1 MPTTD
6 SSENALRRS
15 QRVRVRPSQYTGMS
29 NTSLFGVLFL
39 CCLFATVSFFLFLLL
54 RTLILFFYYVF
65 AEQDS
70 LSENSDSD
78 NDSRTRSKRKGP
90 RGKNS
95 RPRKKRGPRTNGD
108 DNIAS
113 EDENSDE
120 PPPSFDN
127 FIFDAMLDPEVS
139 IAEVATE
146 WIESYK
152 ENEITALKD
161 MVNFI
166 LKVCFIRFFIFS
178 FFLQRSTRR
187 VFRVFFFLFLF
198 F

>member
-1 MPTTD
+1 MSCFSVACLQRYLFSIFIATD
-6 SSENALRRS
+6 TN
-15 QRVRVRPSQYTGMS
+15 
-29 NTSLFGVLFL
+29 
-39 CCLFATVSFFLFLLL
+39 SF
-54 RTLILFFYYVF
+54 FFYYVF
-65 AEQDS
+65 TEQDS

-90 RGKNS
+90 RGKNL

>member
-1 MPTTD
+1 M
-6 SSENALRRS
+6 
-15 QRVRVRPSQYTGMS
+15 
-29 NTSLFGVLFL
+29 
-39 CCLFATVSFFLFLLL
+39 
-54 RTLILFFYYVF
+54 
-65 AEQDS
+65 
-70 LSENSDSD
+70 
-78 NDSRTRSKRKGP
+78 
-90 RGKNS
+90 

-152 ENEITALKD
+152 ENEIAALKD

-178 FFLQRSTRR
+178 FFCKDQR
-187 VFRVFFFLFLF
+187 VKFFAFLF
-198 F
+198 FIFYFFELITY